1 MSAPPAEAPL
11 SVQDLCIGFRSV
23 SGAVTV
29 VDRLSFSVGAKET
42 LAIVG
47 ESGCGKTVT
56 GLSLMGL
63 LPPRTARVSGSILL
77 GGRQL
82 VGIDERELR
91 RLRGR
96 HIAMIFQDPM
106 SALNPVHTIGDQL
119 IEVIQAHE
127 PISRAAAWKRAEEVL
142 ALVRMPEPQRRMRE
156 YPHRL
161 SGGMRQRVVI
171 GMALATN
178 PSVLIADEPTTALD
192 VTIQAQILRLL
203 ADLQSELGMSIILIT
218 HDLGV
223 VAEVAHRV
231 MVMYAGRKVEEQSV
245 FTIFDRPRHPYTR
258 GLIAARPQPGALT
271 AETGRLSEIKGM
283 VPSLNAL
290 PQGCA
295 FGPRCGLVDDRCRS
309 AVPGLEHSGN
319 ARVACFHPHEYQVAG
334 AV

>member
-1 MSAPPAEAPL
+1 MSTSPTAPL
-11 SVQDLCIGFRSV
+11 RVQDLSIRFLGASGSV
-23 SGAVTV
+23 TAV
-29 VDRLSFSVGAKET
+29 DNLSFSVGAKET

-63 LPPRTARVSGSILL
+63 LPTRTARVSGSIQLE
-77 GGRQL
+77 GQEL
-82 VGIDERELR
+82 VGLPDRELR
-91 RLRGR
+91 KLRGR
-96 HIAMIFQDPM
+96 RIAMIFQDPM

-127 PISRAAAWKRAEEVL
+127 PLGRAAAWKRAEEVL
-142 ALVRMPEPQRRMRE
+142 SLVRMPEPQRRMHE

-203 ADLQSELGMSIILIT
+203 ADLQSDLGMSVILIT

-245 FTIFDRPRHPYTR
+245 FTIFDQPLHPYTR
-258 GLIAARPQPGALT
+258 GLIAARPQPGGHT
-271 AETGRLSEIKGM
+271 ADTGRLSEIKGM

-290 PQGCA
+290 PPGCS
-295 FGPRCGLVDDRCRS
+295 FGPRCGRMTDQCQS
-309 AVPGLEHSGN
+309 AVPGLVGIGN
-319 ARVACFHPHEYQVAG
+319 SMVACFHPHGPQMAGVA
-334 AV
+334 